1 MQWSRS
7 CGLLHLCVQL
17 VERRF
22 APRTPAWTNV
32 ADQRF
37 GFHDAHVWFFINRQE
52 IIRTVTNGNAAPPP
66 VIGKSHLMDA
76 PACNHEWPHSR
87 RDQNTRFDNG
97 ARTHDGRV
105 SAMLDP

>member
-52 IIRTVTNGNAAPPP
+52 IIRTVTNGNAAALYQEALTAAAQTAQRI
-66 VIGKSHLMDA
+66 VAYRLREGV
-76 PACNHEWPHSR
+76 N
-87 RDQNTRFDNG
+87 
-97 ARTHDGRV
+97 V
-105 SAMLDP
+105 SAARASRI